1 MVEEK
6 TAGSKVMARH
16 DQLETFCTQVLRKL
30 GVPREEA
37 EITSRTLVTAN
48 LRGVD
53 THGVLRL
60 PLYAARLKG
69 GAMSPAVNLTT
80 EKETVATALLDG
92 HDGIGQVISYR
103 AMEIAIRKARE
114 AGVSYV
120 AVRRSNHFGTAAFY
134 AMMALEHDMIGLSFT
149 NASPRLAPTGGV
161 EKLLGNNP
169 WCVAVPAG
177 KRPPVVL
184 DMANSIV
191 AAGKI
196 RVLQK
201 EGKPVPEGWALNRR
215 RRADDGP
222 GGGPQGDPAGHRR
235 LQGVRHHPDGGSP
248 DRCPRGF
255 QLRPAGQGA
264 RPGRSSRPGPPTA
277 SWPFR
282 WPPLTD
288 AAAFKARMDAYIDEI
303 KSSKKAKG
311 TEVIYVP
318 GEPEHLRVQERMEK
332 GIPLQAKVA
341 EELRALG
348 KDLGVPIDLAAIP
361 MARVIATLS
370 MMKRQEREDNHE
382 WTGYSTHRLRGGHV
396 G

>member
-1 MVEEK
+1 MVEGA
-6 TAGSKVMARH
+6 TASSKVMARH
-16 DQLETFCTQVLRKL
+16 EQLETFCTQVLRKL

-69 GAMSPAVNLTT
+69 GAMAPVLNLTT

-92 HDGIGQVISYR
+92 HDGIGQVVSYR
-103 AMEIAIRKARE
+103 AMEIAIRKAGE

-120 AVRRSNHFGTAAFY
+120 AVRRSNHFGTAAYY
-134 AMMALEHDMIGLSFT
+134 AMMALKHDMIGLAFT

-201 EGKPVPEGWALNRR
+201 EGKSVPEGWAFTQ
-215 RRADDGP
+215 DGEP
-222 GGGPQGDPAGHRR
+222 TTDPAAALKGI
-235 LQGVRHHPDGGSP
+235 LLAIGGYKGYGITLMVDLLTGVLADSNYGPRVKVLDVPDA
-248 DRCPRGF
+248 
-255 QLRPAGQGA
+255 PAGTGHSFMGISLA
-264 RPGRSSRPGPPTA
+264 ALADP
-277 SWPFR
+277 
-282 WPPLTD
+282 
-288 AAAFKARMDAYIDEI
+288 AAFKARMDAYIDEI

-348 KDLGVPIDLAAIP
+348 KDLGVPIDL
-361 MARVIATLS
+361 
-370 MMKRQEREDNHE
+370 
-382 WTGYSTHRLRGGHV
+382 
-396 G
+396 